1 LTGSLTV
8 ATGKAAL
15 QIYEANAD
23 TVQLSITLSMDWLNE
38 TKRQLLAQCC
48 QLSVK
53 NSCDISRD
61 IWNLSP
67 YFKKCFG
74 VLHDLSR
81 NPERHAAECWLG
93 NGVLE
98 KHNIIERNVHW
109 I

>member
-1 LTGSLTV
+1 MAGSLTV
-8 ATGKAAL
+8 ATGEAVL

-23 TVQLSITLSMDWLNE
+23 TIQLSITLSMDWPNE

-48 QLSVK
+48 RLSDK

-61 IWNLSP
+61 IWNLSQ
-67 YFKKCFG
+67 YFKKCFCTF
-74 VLHDLSR
+74 HDLSR

-98 KHNIIERNVHW
+98 EQNIIVQNVH
-109 I
+109 